1 MIKIIRNL
9 KIPNKENHG
18 INVRKSIKI
27 SSAKNTFP
35 ESIMSG
41 FFLIFL
47 LLRILQQH
55 ESTAKSNN
63 KINNYINEL
72 LRPLLLKHTQK

>member
-9 KIPNKENHG
+9 KIPNKENGG

-35 ESIMSG
+35 ENIMAG
-41 FFLIFL
+41 VFFIFL
-47 LLRILQQH
+47 LLRISQQH
-55 ESTAKSNN
+55 D
-63 KINNYINEL
+63 I
-72 LRPLLLKHTQK
+72 